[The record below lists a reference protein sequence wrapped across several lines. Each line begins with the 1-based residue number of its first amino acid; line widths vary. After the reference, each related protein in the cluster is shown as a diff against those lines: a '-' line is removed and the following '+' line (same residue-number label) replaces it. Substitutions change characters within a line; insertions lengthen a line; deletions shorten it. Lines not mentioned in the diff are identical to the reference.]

1 MQKGEYGDIH
11 PQGETDSRLDER
23 HAEMCKVFT
32 NPARIRILNLLRE
45 GERPV
50 GELAEALGVA
60 QPTVSKHLIAM
71 RERGVLASRKEGAS
85 VYYRVAN
92 RKVLKAF
99 DLIREALVEGLRE
112 GARLAGKARRS

>member
-1 MQKGEYGDIH
+1 MDPKLD
-11 PQGETDSRLDER
+11 RL
-23 HAEMCKVFT
+23 HADMCKVFT

-45 GERPV
+45 GEKSV
-50 GELAEALGVA
+50 GELADALGVA

-71 RERGVLASRKEGAS
+71 RDRAVLGSRKEGAT

-99 DLIREALVEGLRE
+99 DLIREALMQSLRE
-112 GARLAGKARRS
+112 GALLAGGR